1 MSTFNS
7 LSYATRLV
15 DAGVPRDQAEVHAH
29 VLQSVHDEEHKQ
41 YATKADFLELRQE
54 VKQQILHLETKTD
67 RIEAKTDQLEIKT
80 DRIEAKMNLIQAKT
94 DQLELKTDRIE
105 AKMNLIE
112 AKTNQIEA
120 KTNQI
125 EAKTNQIE
133 AKINEVE
140 VKLSAEISG
149 LTKTVNEC
157 KDEFLRFR
165 SDVSVLRTSH
175 KYIVWISGGVATMC
189 LSVIALCIPIY
200 LHTLK

>member
-15 DAGVPRDQAEVHAH
+15 DAGVPRDQAEVHAL
-29 VLQSVHDEEHKQ
+29 VLQSVYEEEHKQ

-67 RIEAKTDQLEIKT
+67 RIAAKTDQLEIKT
-80 DRIEAKMNLIQAKT
+80 DRIEAKIT
-94 DQLELKTDRIE
+94 
-105 AKMNLIE
+105 
-112 AKTNQIEA
+112 
-120 KTNQI
+120 
-125 EAKTNQIE
+125 
-133 AKINEVE
+133 EVE

-157 KDEFLRFR
+157 KEEFLSFR
-165 SDVSVLRTSH
+165 ADVSVLRTSH

>member
-1 MSTFNS
+1 VSTFNS

-15 DAGVPRDQAEVHAH
+15 DAGVPRDQAEVHAL
-29 VLQSVHDEEHKQ
+29 VLQSVYDEEHKQ

-54 VKQQILHLETKTD
+54 VKQQILHLEMKTD

-80 DRIEAKMNLIQAKT
+80 DRIEAKT

-105 AKMNLIE
+105 AKMN
-112 AKTNQIEA
+112 QIEA

-125 EAKTNQIE
+125 EVKLT
-133 AKINEVE
+133 EVE

-157 KDEFLRFR
+157 KEEFLRFR

-175 KYIVWISGGVATMC
+175 KYIVWIGGGVATMC
-189 LSVIALCIPIY
+189 LSVIALCIPIF

>member
-7 LSYATRLV
+7 LLYATRLV
-15 DAGVPRDQAEVHAH
+15 DAGVPRDQAEVHAL

-54 VKQQILHLETKTD
+54 VKQQILHLEVKTD

-80 DRIEAKMNLIQAKT
+80 DRIEAKMNQIEAKT
-94 DQLELKTDRIE
+94 EQLELKTDRIE

-112 AKTNQIEA
+112 AKTNL
-120 KTNQI
+120 I

>member
-1 MSTFNS
+1 MN
-7 LSYATRLV
+7 
-15 DAGVPRDQAEVHAH
+15 
-29 VLQSVHDEEHKQ
+29 
-41 YATKADFLELRQE
+41 
-54 VKQQILHLETKTD
+54 QIE
-67 RIEAKTDQLEIKT
+67 
-80 DRIEAKMNLIQAKT
+80 AKT

-105 AKMNLIE
+105 AKMNL
-112 AKTNQIEA
+112 
-120 KTNQI
+120 I

-165 SDVSVLRTSH
+165 SDVSILRTSH

-189 LSVIALCIPIY
+189 LSVMALCIPIFC
-200 LHTLK
+200 TR

>member
-15 DAGVPRDQAEVHAH
+15 NAGVPRDQAEVHAL
-29 VLQSVHDEEHKQ
+29 VLQSVYEEEHKQ

-54 VKQQILHLETKTD
+54 VKQQILHLEAKTD
-67 RIEAKTDQLEIKT
+67 RVATKTDQLEIKT
-80 DRIEAKMNLIQAKT
+80 DRIEAKIT
-94 DQLELKTDRIE
+94 
-105 AKMNLIE
+105 
-112 AKTNQIEA
+112 
-120 KTNQI
+120 
-125 EAKTNQIE
+125 
-133 AKINEVE
+133 EVE

-149 LTKTVNEC
+149 LAKTVNEC
-157 KDEFLRFR
+157 KEEFLSFR
-165 SDVSVLRTSH
+165 ADVSVLRTSH

>member
-15 DAGVPRDQAEVHAH
+15 DAGVPRDQAEVHAL
-29 VLQSVHDEEHKQ
+29 VLQSVYDEEHKQ
-41 YATKADFLELRQE
+41 YATKADFVELRQE
-54 VKQQILHLETKTD
+54 VKQQILHLEIKTD

-80 DRIEAKMNLIQAKT
+80 DRIEAKMNLIEAKT

-120 KTNQI
+120 KTH
-125 EAKTNQIE
+125 QIE
-133 AKINEVE
+133 AKITEVE

-157 KDEFLRFR
+157 KEEFLRFR

-189 LSVIALCIPIY
+189 LSVIALCIPIF

>member
-15 DAGVPRDQAEVHAH
+15 NAGVPRDQAEVHAL
-29 VLQSVHDEEHKQ
+29 VLQSVYEEEHKQ

-54 VKQQILHLETKTD
+54 VKQQILHLEAKTD
-67 RIEAKTDQLEIKT
+67 RIAAKTDQLEIKT
-80 DRIEAKMNLIQAKT
+80 DRIEAKIT
-94 DQLELKTDRIE
+94 
-105 AKMNLIE
+105 
-112 AKTNQIEA
+112 
-120 KTNQI
+120 
-125 EAKTNQIE
+125 
-133 AKINEVE
+133 EVE

-149 LTKTVNEC
+149 LAKTVNEC
-157 KDEFLRFR
+157 KEEFLSFR
-165 SDVSVLRTSH
+165 ADVSVLRTSH

>member
-15 DAGVPRDQAEVHAH
+15 DAGVPRDQAEVHAL
-29 VLQSVHDEEHKQ
+29 VLQSVYDEEHKQ

-54 VKQQILHLETKTD
+54 VKQQILHLEIKTD

-80 DRIEAKMNLIQAKT
+80 DRIEAKMNLIEAKT

-120 KTNQI
+120 KIT
-125 EAKTNQIE
+125 
-133 AKINEVE
+133 EVE

-149 LTKTVNEC
+149 LAKTVNEC
-157 KDEFLRFR
+157 KEEFLRFR

>member
-15 DAGVPRDQAEVHAH
+15 DAGVPRDQAEVHAL
-29 VLQSVHDEEHKQ
+29 VLQSVYEEEHKQ

-67 RIEAKTDQLEIKT
+67 RIAAKTDQLEIKT
-80 DRIEAKMNLIQAKT
+80 DRIEAKIT
-94 DQLELKTDRIE
+94 
-105 AKMNLIE
+105 
-112 AKTNQIEA
+112 
-120 KTNQI
+120 
-125 EAKTNQIE
+125 
-133 AKINEVE
+133 EVE

-157 KDEFLRFR
+157 KEEFLSFR
-165 SDVSVLRTSH
+165 ADVSVLRTSH

-189 LSVIALCIPIY
+189 LSVIALCIPIF

>member
-15 DAGVPRDQAEVHAH
+15 NAGVPRDQAEVHAL
-29 VLQSVHDEEHKQ
+29 VLQSVYEEEHKQ

-67 RIEAKTDQLEIKT
+67 RIAAKTDQLEIKT
-80 DRIEAKMNLIQAKT
+80 DRIEAKI
-94 DQLELKTDRIE
+94 I
-105 AKMNLIE
+105 
-112 AKTNQIEA
+112 
-120 KTNQI
+120 
-125 EAKTNQIE
+125 
-133 AKINEVE
+133 EVE

-157 KDEFLRFR
+157 KEEFLSFR
-165 SDVSVLRTSH
+165 ADMSVLRTSH

-189 LSVIALCIPIY
+189 LSVIALCIPIF

>member
-15 DAGVPRDQAEVHAH
+15 DAGVPRDQAEVHAL
-29 VLQSVHDEEHKQ
+29 VLQSVYDEEHKQ

-54 VKQQILHLETKTD
+54 VKQQILHLEMKTD

-80 DRIEAKMNLIQAKT
+80 DRIEAKT

-105 AKMNLIE
+105 AKMN
-112 AKTNQIEA
+112 QIEV
-120 KTNQI
+120 KLT
-125 EAKTNQIE
+125 
-133 AKINEVE
+133 EVE
-140 VKLSAEISG
+140 AKLSAEISG

-157 KDEFLRFR
+157 KEEFLRFR

-175 KYIVWISGGVATMC
+175 KYILWISGGVATMC
-189 LSVIALCIPIY
+189 LSVIALCIPIF

>member
-15 DAGVPRDQAEVHAH
+15 NAGVPRDQAEVHAL
-29 VLQSVHDEEHKQ
+29 VLQSVYEEEHKQ

-54 VKQQILHLETKTD
+54 VKQQILHLE
-67 RIEAKTDQLEIKT
+67 AKTDQLEIKT
-80 DRIEAKMNLIQAKT
+80 DRIEAKIT
-94 DQLELKTDRIE
+94 
-105 AKMNLIE
+105 
-112 AKTNQIEA
+112 
-120 KTNQI
+120 
-125 EAKTNQIE
+125 
-133 AKINEVE
+133 EVE

-149 LTKTVNEC
+149 LAKTVNEC
-157 KDEFLRFR
+157 KEEFLSFR
-165 SDVSVLRTSH
+165 ADVSILRTSH

>member
-15 DAGVPRDQAEVHAH
+15 DAGVPRDQAEVHAL
-29 VLQSVHDEEHKQ
+29 VLQSVYEEEHKQ
-41 YATKADFLELRQE
+41 YATKADFLEWRQE

-67 RIEAKTDQLEIKT
+67 RIAAKTDQLEIKT
-80 DRIEAKMNLIQAKT
+80 DRIEAKIT
-94 DQLELKTDRIE
+94 
-105 AKMNLIE
+105 
-112 AKTNQIEA
+112 
-120 KTNQI
+120 
-125 EAKTNQIE
+125 
-133 AKINEVE
+133 EVE

-157 KDEFLRFR
+157 KEEFLSFR
-165 SDVSVLRTSH
+165 ADVSVLRTSH

>member
-1 MSTFNS
+1 
-7 LSYATRLV
+7 LV
-15 DAGVPRDQAEVHAH
+15 DAGVPRDQAEVHAL
-29 VLQSVHDEEHKQ
+29 VLQSVYDEEHKQ

-54 VKQQILHLETKTD
+54 VKQQILHLEMKTD

-80 DRIEAKMNLIQAKT
+80 DRIEAKT

-105 AKMNLIE
+105 AKMN
-112 AKTNQIEA
+112 QIEA

-125 EAKTNQIE
+125 EVKLT
-133 AKINEVE
+133 EVE
-140 VKLSAEISG
+140 AKLSAEISG

-157 KDEFLRFR
+157 KEEFLRFR

-189 LSVIALCIPIY
+189 LSVIALCIPIF

>member
-15 DAGVPRDQAEVHAH
+15 DAGVPRDQAEVHAL
-29 VLQSVHDEEHKQ
+29 VLQGVYDEEHKQ

-54 VKQQILHLETKTD
+54 VKQQILHLEVKTD

-80 DRIEAKMNLIQAKT
+80 DRIEAKMNQIEAKT

-112 AKTNQIEA
+112 AKTNL
-120 KTNQI
+120 I

>member
-15 DAGVPRDQAEVHAH
+15 DAGVPRDQAEVHAL
-29 VLQSVHDEEHKQ
+29 VLQSVYDEEHKQ

-54 VKQQILHLETKTD
+54 VKQQILHLEIKTD

-80 DRIEAKMNLIQAKT
+80 DRIEAKT

-105 AKMNLIE
+105 AKMNL
-112 AKTNQIEA
+112 
-120 KTNQI
+120 I

>member
-15 DAGVPRDQAEVHAH
+15 DAGVPRDQAEVHAL
-29 VLQSVHDEEHKQ
+29 VLQSVYDEEHKQ

-54 VKQQILHLETKTD
+54 VKQQILHLEMKTD

-80 DRIEAKMNLIQAKT
+80 DRIEAKT

-105 AKMNLIE
+105 AKMNQIE
-112 AKTNQIEA
+112 VKTNQIEV
-120 KTNQI
+120 KLT
-125 EAKTNQIE
+125 
-133 AKINEVE
+133 EVE
-140 VKLSAEISG
+140 AKLSAEISG

-157 KDEFLRFR
+157 KEEFLRFR

-175 KYIVWISGGVATMC
+175 KYILWISGGVATMC
-189 LSVIALCIPIY
+189 LSVIALCIPIF

>member
-1 MSTFNS
+1 MSAFNS

-15 DAGVPRDQAEVHAH
+15 DAGVPRDQAEVHAL
-29 VLQSVHDEEHKQ
+29 VLQSVYDEEHKQ

-54 VKQQILHLETKTD
+54 VKQQILHLEMKTD
-67 RIEAKTDQLEIKT
+67 RIEANTDQLEIKT
-80 DRIEAKMNLIQAKT
+80 DRIEAKT

-105 AKMNLIE
+105 AKMN
-112 AKTNQIEA
+112 QIEA

-125 EAKTNQIE
+125 EVKLT
-133 AKINEVE
+133 EVE
-140 VKLSAEISG
+140 AKLSAEISG

-157 KDEFLRFR
+157 KEEFLRFR

-189 LSVIALCIPIY
+189 LSVIALCIPIF

>member
-1 MSTFNS
+1 VSTFNS

-15 DAGVPRDQAEVHAH
+15 DAGVPRDQAEVHAL
-29 VLQSVHDEEHKQ
+29 VLQSVYEEEHKQ

-67 RIEAKTDQLEIKT
+67 RIAAKTDQLEIKT
-80 DRIEAKMNLIQAKT
+80 DRIEAKIT
-94 DQLELKTDRIE
+94 
-105 AKMNLIE
+105 
-112 AKTNQIEA
+112 
-120 KTNQI
+120 
-125 EAKTNQIE
+125 
-133 AKINEVE
+133 EVE

-157 KDEFLRFR
+157 KEEFLSFR
-165 SDVSVLRTSH
+165 ADVSVLRTSH

>member
-1 MSTFNS
+1 MSAFNS

-15 DAGVPRDQAEVHAH
+15 DAGVPRDQAEVHAL
-29 VLQSVHDEEHKQ
+29 VLQSVYDEEHKQ

-54 VKQQILHLETKTD
+54 VKQQILHLEMKTD

-80 DRIEAKMNLIQAKT
+80 DRIEAKT

-105 AKMNLIE
+105 AKMN
-112 AKTNQIEA
+112 QIEA

-125 EAKTNQIE
+125 EVKLT
-133 AKINEVE
+133 EVE
-140 VKLSAEISG
+140 AKLSAEISG

-157 KDEFLRFR
+157 KEEFLRFR

-189 LSVIALCIPIY
+189 LSVIALCIPIF

>member
-15 DAGVPRDQAEVHAH
+15 DAGVPRDQAEVHAL
-29 VLQSVHDEEHKQ
+29 VLQSVYEEEHKQ

-54 VKQQILHLETKTD
+54 VKQQILNLETKTD
-67 RIEAKTDQLEIKT
+67 RIAAKTDQLEIKT
-80 DRIEAKMNLIQAKT
+80 DRIEAKIT
-94 DQLELKTDRIE
+94 
-105 AKMNLIE
+105 
-112 AKTNQIEA
+112 
-120 KTNQI
+120 
-125 EAKTNQIE
+125 
-133 AKINEVE
+133 EVE

-157 KDEFLRFR
+157 KEEFLSFR
-165 SDVSVLRTSH
+165 ADVSVLRTSH

>member
-1 MSTFNS
+1 MSAFNS

-15 DAGVPRDQAEVHAH
+15 DAGVPRDQAEVHAL
-29 VLQSVHDEEHKQ
+29 VLQSVYEEEHKQ

-67 RIEAKTDQLEIKT
+67 RIAAKTDQLEIKT
-80 DRIEAKMNLIQAKT
+80 DRIEAKIT
-94 DQLELKTDRIE
+94 
-105 AKMNLIE
+105 
-112 AKTNQIEA
+112 
-120 KTNQI
+120 
-125 EAKTNQIE
+125 
-133 AKINEVE
+133 EVE

-157 KDEFLRFR
+157 KEEFLSFR
-165 SDVSVLRTSH
+165 ADVSVLRTSH

>member
-1 MSTFNS
+1 VSIFNS

-15 DAGVPRDQAEVHAH
+15 EAGVPRDQAEVHAL
-29 VLQSVHDEEHKQ
+29 VLQSVYEEEHKQ

-67 RIEAKTDQLEIKT
+67 RIAAKTDQLEIKT
-80 DRIEAKMNLIQAKT
+80 DRIEAKIT
-94 DQLELKTDRIE
+94 
-105 AKMNLIE
+105 
-112 AKTNQIEA
+112 
-120 KTNQI
+120 
-125 EAKTNQIE
+125 
-133 AKINEVE
+133 EVA

-157 KDEFLRFR
+157 KEEFLSFR
-165 SDVSVLRTSH
+165 ADVSVLRTSH